1 LKGLAEHVGVKR
13 FSPHDLRRTFVTRIL
28 EKYGD
33 LTLAQKLAGHTNVE
47 TTKRYDKR
55 DQSVLDAASASIDDE

>member
-1 LKGLAEHVGVKR
+1 
-13 FSPHDLRRTFVTRIL
+13 L